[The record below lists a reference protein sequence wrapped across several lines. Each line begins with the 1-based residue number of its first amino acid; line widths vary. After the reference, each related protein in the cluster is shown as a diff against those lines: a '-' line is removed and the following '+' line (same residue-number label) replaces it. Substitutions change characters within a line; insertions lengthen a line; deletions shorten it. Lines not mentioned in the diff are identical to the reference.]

1 MDPQNQPTNPA
12 ANPAATPSTPA
23 ATTQAAPASD
33 GNVIATP
40 AGGDGQPGIGVI
52 DLSQFFKENEP
63 GVFDPDKVAALA
75 KDRDAKAKSAS
86 YFQSQ
91 FMQKNEVP
99 ENIDGYAKDFKPDS
113 AYEAIIDRP
122 EVQDSIK
129 QIREF
134 GLKEGLSPRA
144 VNAFIDFTL
153 KQSIANNLIDMRT
166 PEQIQADIQKATEAE
181 KEKLTPFLESSRRTF
196 EQQTE
201 ILNNFFNT
209 PSVFT
214 NDPEIKEL
222 LQSAASESAVAYK
235 AIALMVDLIDAGG
248 YKALPTQSQS
258 VGVGAAEF
266 WNKYNAEQDPVKREA
281 MLAEFERT
289 QPK

>member
-1 MDPQNQPTNPA
+1 MDPQNPTTPTNPTT
-12 ANPAATPSTPA
+12 PASTPA
-23 ATTQAAPASD
+23 TAQTPGTQAS
-33 GNVIATP
+33 NTP
-40 AGGDGQPGIGVI
+40 SVAAGSDGQPAAGTI
-52 DLSQFFKENEP
+52 DLSVYFKENEP
-63 GVFDPDKVAALA
+63 GVFDPEKITALV
-75 KDRDAKAKSAS
+75 KERDTKAKSAS

-91 FMQKNEVP
+91 YMQKNDVP
-99 ENIDGYAKDFKPDS
+99 ETIDGYAEHFKPDS
-113 AYEAIIDRP
+113 AYESLMDRK

-134 GLKEGLSPRA
+134 GLKEGLSPKA

-153 KQSIANNLIDMRT
+153 KQSIANNLIDTRT
-166 PEQIQADIQKATEAE
+166 PEQIKADEAKATEE
-181 KEKLTPFLESSRRTF
+181 EIKKLTPFLESSHRTF

-201 ILNNFFNT
+201 IIKNFFNT

-214 NDPEIKEL
+214 NDPEIKSL
-222 LQSAASESAVAYK
+222 LESAASESAVAYK
-235 AIALMVDLIDAGG
+235 AISLMIDLIDGSG

-266 WNKYNAEQDPVKREA
+266 WNKYNAESDPVKREA
-281 MLAEFERT
+281 MLSEFERT